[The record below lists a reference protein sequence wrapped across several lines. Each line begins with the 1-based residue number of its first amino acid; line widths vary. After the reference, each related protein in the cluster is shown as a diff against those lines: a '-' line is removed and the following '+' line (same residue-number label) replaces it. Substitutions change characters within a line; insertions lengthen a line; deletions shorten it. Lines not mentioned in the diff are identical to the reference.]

1 MATLNEVLAYK
12 EKFNKKPEF
21 YKRKNIINAY
31 KNLAQVQLKS
41 ANKPLLMLWEPNKA
55 YNRGNYKEYV
65 RLMNTILRGKK
76 VNQFIL
82 NLPKP
87 KSPKITPV
95 AVAPVSPNLPN
106 LDISI
111 QSPQYVAKAIMKKN
125 ENLVDLYESIKIV
138 GSIQKVFLRNP
149 GNQFAV
155 IARKDGNES
164 NKDVEKY
171 REKSLRLDVF
181 TRLQG
186 ENAAIQFYS
195 SGTVL
200 ITGQGDKKSLDRL
213 TDNFSNLGSV
223 KIERET
229 GTFYTNYRIN
239 FNDQNKVKGFL
250 QLCDSKKYFSTYEP
264 ELANPIIVKIQKSGE
279 RHGKAVY
286 NHTLL
291 FQIKGGIQF
300 NTNNVTECRKL
311 LNQLLKDAI
320 KKNFLVERGAA
331 LIGKNSPVR
340 RNKKQTTCANPPTP
354 ATFEGDC
361 APGYYCRPNAQGF
374 PCCYKIPEN
383 LTAGRRTAI
392 EAYKKF
398 GIPMPE
404 KVKKLLHIAV
414 AINIKNENKK
424 NNVVWNSAKGVMIR
438 KRACARYSV
447 EELGKFAKPLG
458 IDIAKEKKKREGQKK
473 KLPEGGWK
481 AWLCAEMAKK
491 LAEKTIV
498 TQRVSGSRVKS
509 SNKPIVI
516 EKNNRTHKL
525 TILPG
530 PPITVRG
537 FVRLDPRRK
546 GEEITQ
552 RRCDTLDRDTLEKI
566 ARRLGID
573 GRKFPSKGALCQE
586 IYKRRRNIREN
597 VPANS
602 APFKIIKT
610 KPDGN
615 CFYEAFLRALTG
627 GKVDPSAKQIAS
639 LRKKVQTYY
648 TTKYEKLAN
657 NHVVDT
663 TLKGKPL
670 NKKSFLEYVM
680 KNGSWAG
687 QAEIKAVSRTM
698 KTNVIV
704 MTPRFKI
711 DTRFTIKNAQNK
723 LSVYILYNG
732 VDHFDTLIPKG
743 SPPRVSLPT
752 RASSGPRSSLPN
764 VVGGN
769 LFGSSSTSTTASEK
783 AYAAELEAAMR
794 RS

>member
-31 KNLAQVQLKS
+31 KNLAQVQLTN
-41 ANKPLLMLWEPNKA
+41 ANKPLLMLWDPNRA

-76 VNQFIL
+76 ANQFIL

-95 AVAPVSPNLPN
+95 AVTPVSPNLPN

-111 QSPQYVAKAIMKKN
+111 QSPQYVAKATMKKK

-164 NKDVEKY
+164 NQDVEKY

-181 TRLQG
+181 TRIQG

-200 ITGQGDKKSLDRL
+200 ITGQGDKESLDRL
-213 TDNFSNLGSV
+213 TDKFSNIGNV

-239 FNDQNKVKGFL
+239 FYNENQVKGFL
-250 QLCDSKKYFSTYEP
+250 QLCDSKKYFAIYEP
-264 ELANPIIVKIQKSGE
+264 ELANPIIIKIQKSGE

-286 NHTLL
+286 DHTLL

-311 LNQLLKDAI
+311 VNQLLKDAI

-383 LTAGRRTAI
+383 LTVGRRTAI

-414 AINIKNENKK
+414 AVNIKNENKK
-424 NNVVWNSAKGVMIR
+424 NNIVWNSAKGVMIR

-447 EELGKFAKPLG
+447 EELGKFAKQLG
-458 IDIAKEKKKREGQKK
+458 IDLAKEKKKREGQKK

-481 AWLCAEMAKK
+481 AWLCVEMAKK
-491 LAEKTIV
+491 LATE
-498 TQRVSGSRVKS
+498 RVAGSGSEGSRLKS

-566 ARRLGID
+566 ARRVGID

-610 KPDGN
+610 EPDGN

-627 GKVDPSAKQIAS
+627 GKVDPSAKQISA

-648 TTKYEKLAN
+648 TTKYEKLPN

-663 TLKGKPL
+663 TLGGKAL
-670 NKKSFLEYVM
+670 SKKSFLEYVV

-704 MTPRFKI
+704 MTPQFKV
-711 DTRFTIKNAQNK
+711 DSRFTIKNAGNK
-723 LSVYILYNG
+723 MTVYILYNG
-732 VDHFDTLIPKG
+732 VNHFDTLIPKG
-743 SPPRVSLPT
+743 QPPRVSLPT
-752 RASSGPRSSLPN
+752 RASSGPRSGLPN

>member
-1 MATLNEVLAYK
+1 
-12 EKFNKKPEF
+12 
-21 YKRKNIINAY
+21 
-31 KNLAQVQLKS
+31 
-41 ANKPLLMLWEPNKA
+41 
-55 YNRGNYKEYV
+55 
-65 RLMNTILRGKK
+65 
-76 VNQFIL
+76 
-82 NLPKP
+82 
-87 KSPKITPV
+87 
-95 AVAPVSPNLPN
+95 
-106 LDISI
+106 
-111 QSPQYVAKAIMKKN
+111 
-125 ENLVDLYESIKIV
+125 
-138 GSIQKVFLRNP
+138 
-149 GNQFAV
+149 
-155 IARKDGNES
+155 
-164 NKDVEKY
+164 
-171 REKSLRLDVF
+171 
-181 TRLQG
+181 
-186 ENAAIQFYS
+186 
-195 SGTVL
+195 
-200 ITGQGDKKSLDRL
+200 
-213 TDNFSNLGSV
+213 
-223 KIERET
+223 
-229 GTFYTNYRIN
+229 
-239 FNDQNKVKGFL
+239 
-250 QLCDSKKYFSTYEP
+250 
-264 ELANPIIVKIQKSGE
+264 
-279 RHGKAVY
+279 
-286 NHTLL
+286 
-291 FQIKGGIQF
+291 
-300 NTNNVTECRKL
+300 
-311 LNQLLKDAI
+311 
-320 KKNFLVERGAA
+320 
-331 LIGKNSPVR
+331 
-340 RNKKQTTCANPPTP
+340 
-354 ATFEGDC
+354 
-361 APGYYCRPNAQGF
+361 
-374 PCCYKIPEN
+374 
-383 LTAGRRTAI
+383 
-392 EAYKKF
+392 
-398 GIPMPE
+398 
-404 KVKKLLHIAV
+404 
-414 AINIKNENKK
+414 
-424 NNVVWNSAKGVMIR
+424 
-438 KRACARYSV
+438 
-447 EELGKFAKPLG
+447 
-458 IDIAKEKKKREGQKK
+458 
-473 KLPEGGWK
+473 
-481 AWLCAEMAKK
+481 MAKK

-610 KPDGN
+610 EPDGN

-743 SPPRVSLPT
+743 QPPRVSLPT

>member
-1 MATLNEVLAYK
+1 M
-12 EKFNKKPEF
+12 
-21 YKRKNIINAY
+21 
-31 KNLAQVQLKS
+31 
-41 ANKPLLMLWEPNKA
+41 
-55 YNRGNYKEYV
+55 
-65 RLMNTILRGKK
+65 
-76 VNQFIL
+76 
-82 NLPKP
+82 
-87 KSPKITPV
+87 
-95 AVAPVSPNLPN
+95 
-106 LDISI
+106 
-111 QSPQYVAKAIMKKN
+111 
-125 ENLVDLYESIKIV
+125 
-138 GSIQKVFLRNP
+138 
-149 GNQFAV
+149 
-155 IARKDGNES
+155 
-164 NKDVEKY
+164 
-171 REKSLRLDVF
+171 
-181 TRLQG
+181 
-186 ENAAIQFYS
+186 
-195 SGTVL
+195 
-200 ITGQGDKKSLDRL
+200 
-213 TDNFSNLGSV
+213 
-223 KIERET
+223 
-229 GTFYTNYRIN
+229 
-239 FNDQNKVKGFL
+239 
-250 QLCDSKKYFSTYEP
+250 
-264 ELANPIIVKIQKSGE
+264 
-279 RHGKAVY
+279 
-286 NHTLL
+286 
-291 FQIKGGIQF
+291 
-300 NTNNVTECRKL
+300 
-311 LNQLLKDAI
+311 
-320 KKNFLVERGAA
+320 
-331 LIGKNSPVR
+331 
-340 RNKKQTTCANPPTP
+340 
-354 ATFEGDC
+354 
-361 APGYYCRPNAQGF
+361 
-374 PCCYKIPEN
+374 
-383 LTAGRRTAI
+383 
-392 EAYKKF
+392 
-398 GIPMPE
+398 
-404 KVKKLLHIAV
+404 
-414 AINIKNENKK
+414 
-424 NNVVWNSAKGVMIR
+424 
-438 KRACARYSV
+438 
-447 EELGKFAKPLG
+447 
-458 IDIAKEKKKREGQKK
+458 
-473 KLPEGGWK
+473 
-481 AWLCAEMAKK
+481 
-491 LAEKTIV
+491 
-498 TQRVSGSRVKS
+498 
-509 SNKPIVI
+509 
-516 EKNNRTHKL
+516 

-752 RASSGPRSSLPN
+752 RASSGPLSGLPN

>member
-12 EKFNKKPEF
+12 GKFNKKPEL
-21 YKRKNIINAY
+21 YKNKKLIHAY
-31 KNLAQVQLKS
+31 KNLAQVQLTN

-87 KSPKITPV
+87 KSPKLTPV
-95 AVAPVSPNLPN
+95 AVAPVSPNVPN

-111 QSPQYVAKAIMKKN
+111 QSPQYVAKATMKKK

-164 NKDVEKY
+164 DQDVDKY
-171 REKSLRLDVF
+171 RDKSLRLDVF
-181 TRLQG
+181 TRIQD

-213 TDNFSNLGSV
+213 TDKFSNLGSV

-239 FNDQNKVKGFL
+239 FNNQNQVKGFL
-250 QLCDSKKYFSTYEP
+250 QLCDSKKYVATYEP

-320 KKNFLVERGAA
+320 KKNFLVERRAA

-383 LTAGRRTAI
+383 LTIGRRTAI
-392 EAYKKF
+392 AAYKQF
-398 GIPMPE
+398 GITMPE

-424 NNVVWNSAKGVMIR
+424 NDIVWNSTKGVMIR
-438 KRACARYSV
+438 KRACARYTV
-447 EELGKFAKPLG
+447 EEIAEFAKPLG

-481 AWLCAEMAKK
+481 AWLCEEMAKK
-491 LAEKTIV
+491 LGA
-498 TQRVSGSRVKS
+498 QRVSGSRVKS
-509 SNKPIVI
+509 SNKPIII

-566 ARRLGID
+566 ARRVGID

-586 IYKRRRNIREN
+586 IYNHRRNIKEN

-648 TTKYEKLAN
+648 TTKYEKLTN

-680 KNGSWAG
+680 MNGSWAG
-687 QAEIKAVSRTM
+687 QAEIKAISRTM

-723 LSVYILYNG
+723 LTVYILYNG

-743 SPPRVSLPT
+743 APPRVSLPT
-752 RASSGPRSSLPN
+752 RASSGPRSGLPN

-769 LFGSSSTSTTASEK
+769 LFSSSTTASEK
-783 AYAAELEAAMR
+783 AYVADLEAAMR